1 MPIQPAINQ
10 RQLLPDSYLR
20 VLKNCYWAEV
30 GGEKALKDK
39 LKSATITKVTMKA
52 SEFTLQ
58 MCCLFFIKNGEEELN
73 SVAV

>member
-20 VLKNCYWAEV
+20 AEV